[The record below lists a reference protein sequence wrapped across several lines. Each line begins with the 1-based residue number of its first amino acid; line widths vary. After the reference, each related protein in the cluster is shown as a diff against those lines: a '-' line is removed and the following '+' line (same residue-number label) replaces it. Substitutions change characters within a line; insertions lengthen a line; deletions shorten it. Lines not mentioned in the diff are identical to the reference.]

1 MRSIA
6 ILAALALIVAA
17 APAAAADITVRMLT
31 QGKTG
36 MMVFE
41 PAFVKARVGDTIH
54 FLASPSHNAEL
65 MKEITPAGVAPQS
78 GGMNKEFALKVTA
91 PGLYGV
97 KCRPH
102 YSMGMVALVQVGA
115 KPANLAAARAAVL
128 PGLAAKRMSPMIA
141 AVR

>member
-1 MRSIA
+1 MR
-6 ILAALALIVAA
+6 ILAPLALCAAMLA
-17 APAAAADITVRMLT
+17 APAAAADITVKMLT
-31 QGKTG
+31 QGKAG

-41 PAFVKARVGDTIH
+41 PAFVKAKVGDTIH

-65 MKEITPAGVAPQS
+65 MKEITPTGVAPQS
-78 GGMNKEFALKVTA
+78 GGMNKEFALTVTA

-102 YSMGMVALVQVGA
+102 YAMGMVALVQVGA

-128 PGLAAKRMSPMIA
+128 PGLAAKRMAPMLA